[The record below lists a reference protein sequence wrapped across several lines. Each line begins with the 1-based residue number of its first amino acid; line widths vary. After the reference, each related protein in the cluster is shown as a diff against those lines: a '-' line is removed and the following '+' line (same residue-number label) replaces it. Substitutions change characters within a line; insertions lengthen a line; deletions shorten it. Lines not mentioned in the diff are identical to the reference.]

1 MAPQCSP
8 DSRSQ
13 FKPDYWQ
20 VLAGITTTIK
30 RSTVVNVLS
39 KHLQYHGN
47 INLQYHG
54 NINSITYLLTYT
66 IKLYAKIRLFRK
78 LTIYVAHKSHMNHGK
93 LLRGVLKKIRG
104 QMLPFNSAKL
114 AHNDAQRIL
123 YRECNF
129 TDIVSTYDKSMV
141 VMVTPPRNTR
151 PKI

>member
-78 LTIYVAHKSHMNHGK
+78 LTIYVAHKSRMNHGK
-93 LLRGVLKKIRG
+93 LLRGVFKKYADRCC
-104 QMLPFNSAKL
+104 
-114 AHNDAQRIL
+114 H
-123 YRECNF
+123 
-129 TDIVSTYDKSMV
+129 STARNLHIMMPKGFCTES
-141 VMVTPPRNTR
+141 VTLLTLSLRLINLWLLW
-151 PKI
+151 